1 MRRTRPTARP
11 LLAFAAFVALL
22 TLAGVAHAQPQGT
35 PKPDLLA
42 PNAPLA
48 PGWSIVDS
56 QAARSVDRLA
66 GEYVATSQAIFDHP
80 ETALTE
86 TKSSATLADLAEKA
100 GFKVTRGVAQMA
112 TAWVA
117 TWSSDPKTPGPTI
130 GILGEFDALPSLS
143 QVGGSPTQQ
152 AVVAGA
158 PGHGCGHN
166 LFGVAALAAAVAMK
180 EALQAERHP
189 ATIRLY
195 GTPAEEQGIGKVFM
209 VRDGLFD
216 GCDAVL
222 SWHPSDKNE
231 VHIQPSK
238 ACISFE
244 ITFHG
249 RSAHASAAPWDGV
262 SALDAV
268 EAFEHGVNLLR
279 QHIPETAR
287 MHYVV
292 SDGGGVPNVVPNR
305 AGVWMFVRGKDWS
318 EAGKVFAHVQQMVTG
333 ADMIAWG
340 EEYQS
345 KAAGWRAPDFVRLS
359 GQYELNVNFA
369 GSEVMQ
375 RCLDR
380 VGVAPY
386 DASEQ
391 EFARA
396 LQKSFGTAEAGYS
409 TKILTFDR
417 SRPPEPSG
425 STDVGNV
432 SWAAPV
438 IELHVATWPQKI
450 PAHSWASTAASGA
463 SGGMKAMLVAA
474 KVLACTGLDLVADPA
489 ALAAVKAEFDKSRA
503 NFHYSPAVGPDD
515 KPALPSCMRVIHE

>member
-1 MRRTRPTARP
+1 MTLVARSLTVASIM
-11 LLAFAAFVALL
+11 LLAPLVDDAS
-22 TLAGVAHAQPQGT
+22 AQSQGAS
-35 PKPDLLA
+35 KPDLLA
-42 PNAPLA
+42 PNAPLG
-48 PGWSIVDS
+48 PGWSIVES

-66 GEYVATSQAIFDHP
+66 NEYVAISKAIFDQP

-86 TKSSATLADLAEKA
+86 TKSSAQLADLAEKA
-100 GFKVTRGVAQMA
+100 GFKVTHGVAQMA
-112 TAWVA
+112 TAWVG
-117 TWSSDPKTPGPTI
+117 TWSSDPKTPGPVI
-130 GILGEFDALPSLS
+130 GILGEFDALPGLS
-143 QVGGSPTQQ
+143 QVGGSPAQQ
-152 AVVAGA
+152 PVVAGA

-180 EALQAERHP
+180 EALQAEKHP
-189 ATIRLY
+189 ATIKLY

-216 GCDAVL
+216 GVDTVL

-249 RSAHASAAPWDGV
+249 RSAHASSAPWDGV
-262 SALDAV
+262 SALDAL

-279 QHIPETAR
+279 QHLPETAR

-305 AGVWMFVRGKDWS
+305 AGVWMFVRGKNWS
-318 EAGKVFAHVQQMVTG
+318 EAEKVFAHVQQMVTG

-345 KAAGWRAPDFVRLS
+345 KAAGWRAPDLVRLS
-359 GQYELNVNFA
+359 GQYELNINFA

-375 RCLDR
+375 KCLDR

-386 DASEQ
+386 DEKEQ

-396 LQKSFGTAEAGYS
+396 LQKSFGAAEAGYA
-409 TKILTFDR
+409 TRILTLDR
-417 SRPPEPSG
+417 GRPPEPSG

-474 KVLACTGLDLVADPA
+474 KVLACTGLDLVTDPA
-489 ALAAVKAEFDKSRA
+489 ALAAVKEEFAKSRERL
-503 NFHYSPAVGPDD
+503 HYSPAVGPDD
-515 KPALPSCMRVIHE
+515 KPSLPSCMHPLHE

>member
-1 MRRTRPTARP
+1 MHRAAIVASAAS
-11 LLAFAAFVALL
+11 LLAFV
-22 TLAGVAHAQPQGT
+22 
-35 PKPDLLA
+35 
-42 PNAPLA
+42 APLPA
-48 PGWSIVDS
+48 SSDVAAQTPPAAGASALESKATGSI
-56 QAARSVDRLA
+56 DRLA
-66 GEYVATSQAIFDHP
+66 DQYVATSHAIFDHP

-100 GFKVTRGVAQMA
+100 GFQVKRGVAQMA

-117 TWSSDPKTPGPTI
+117 TWAADPKTPGPTI

-180 EALQAERHP
+180 EALQAEKHP
-189 ATIRLY
+189 ATIKLY

-209 VRDGLFD
+209 ARDGLFE

-222 SWHPSDKNE
+222 SWHPADKNE

-262 SALDAV
+262 SALDAL

-292 SDGGGVPNVVPNR
+292 SDGGGVPNVVPNH
-305 AGVWMFVRGKDWS
+305 AGLWMFVRGKDWS
-318 EAGKVFAHVQQMVTG
+318 EAEKVFAHVQQMVTG

-340 EEYQS
+340 EQYQS
-345 KAAGWRAPDFVRLS
+345 KAAGWRAPELVRLS
-359 GQYELNVNFA
+359 GQYELNINFA

-380 VGVAPY
+380 VGVAAY
-386 DASEQ
+386 DDKEQ
-391 EFARA
+391 AFARA
-396 LQKSFGTAEAGYS
+396 LQKSFGAPESGYS
-409 TKILTFDR
+409 TRILTFDR

-425 STDVGNV
+425 SSDVGNV

-474 KVLACTGLDLVADPA
+474 KVLACTGLDLVSDPA
-489 ALAAVKAEFDKSRA
+489 ALAAVKEEFAKSRA
-503 NFHYSPAVGPDD
+503 QFHYSPAVGPDD
-515 KPALPSCMRVIHE
+515 KPALPSCMRVVHE